1 MDFQLTIVQLLTCK
15 LMIKL
20 YASNEQIPQL
30 NNSNYSIKIIGSNQ
44 LNNDFLYAVDGVFSE
59 FETDHPQAL
68 DFYESEDWFLN
79 FYPDAVGD
87 TPLEKYLNA
96 LTNMTEPNPPK
107 WANIMPAISNSSL
120 FAKLLTT
127 QNPNAF
133 SALQTVIQ
141 YRNMA
146 LFKTLAKATIE
157 GIPGGLSQ
165 EEIEELGGILADNNF
180 PSVV

>member
-1 MDFQLTIVQLLTCK
+1 MAIDPAPT
-15 LMIKL
+15 
-20 YASNEQIPQL
+20 
-30 NNSNYSIKIIGSNQ
+30 
-44 LNNDFLYAVDGVFSE
+44 
-59 FETDHPQAL
+59 
-68 DFYESEDWFLN
+68 YESDDWFLN

-96 LTNMTEPNPPK
+96 INGVTMDNPPK
-107 WANIMPAISNSSL
+107 WNNILPALASSSF
-120 FAKLLTT
+120 FAKILTT

-133 SALQTVIQ
+133 STLQTVVQ
-141 YRNMA
+141 YRNLDLFMA
-146 LFKTLAKATIE
+146 LAKATLE